1 MYNPQL
7 DTFLCVA
14 DAGSF
19 NKAAEELYISPPA
32 VIKQINLLENSLGLT
47 LFIRTHR
54 GLKLTKEGQSLYKD
68 AKYIVAYCKEAV
80 EHAKDAGEDE
90 ENIIRIGASP
100 MTPIKFIQDWGPKIQ
115 QICPEIRF
123 EFVPFENTPENA
135 REILRNL
142 GDKIDIVAGTF
153 DEPFLKARGCAA
165 LELSK
170 EPICC
175 AMSVSHLLA
184 SRARLSVE
192 DLNGEN
198 FMLIRRGWNGYLDI
212 LRDDLW
218 QNHPQIH
225 IVDFDFLSMR
235 VLNQCEHSN
244 DLMMTIEYWAD
255 IHPMLRTV
263 PVDWEYF
270 MPFGLLHAPTPS
282 RTVKRFLDAVKTVMK
297 QEQM

>member
-32 VIKQINLLENSLGLT
+32 VIKQINLLENSLGLK

-68 AKYIVAYCKEAV
+68 AKYIVAYCKEAI
-80 EHAKDAGEDE
+80 ERAKDAGEEE
-90 ENIIRIGASP
+90 ENVIRIGVSP
-100 MTPIKFIQDWGPKIQ
+100 MTPVKFIQDLWPKIH

-123 EFVPFENTPENA
+123 EFVPYENTPENA

-142 GDKIDIVAGTF
+142 GDRIDIVAGIF
-153 DEPFLKARGCAA
+153 DSAFLQRLGCDA
-165 LELSK
+165 LEL
-170 EPICC
+170 EQVPVCV
-175 AMSVSHLLA
+175 AMSVNHRLA
-184 SRARLSVE
+184 TRESLTIE
-192 DLNGEN
+192 DLYGEN
-198 FMLIRRGWNGYLDI
+198 FRLIHRGWLANLDI

-218 QNHPQIH
+218 QNYPQIH
-225 IVDFDFLSMR
+225 IVDFDFLSTKAF
-235 VLNQCEHSN
+235 NQCEQNN
-244 DLMMTIEYWAD
+244 DLMMAIPYWREVN
-255 IHPMLRTV
+255 PMIRIV
-263 PVDWEYF
+263 PIDWEYVVPTGIF
-270 MPFGLLHAPTPS
+270 HAPTPS
-282 RTVKRFLDAVKTVMK
+282 RAVKRFLDAVKTVMK

>member
-80 EHAKDAGEDE
+80 ERAKDAGED
-90 ENIIRIGASP
+90 
-100 MTPIKFIQDWGPKIQ
+100 
-115 QICPEIRF
+115 
-123 EFVPFENTPENA
+123 ENTPENA

-175 AMSVSHLLA
+175 AMSVSHPLA